1 VHQPGR
7 KVTEKSPL
15 NIFRRGDQIK
25 FGKKFFFIM
34 NICRY
39 MHIETFFDTAFGRG
53 GSTVIFTSIFVKSK
67 SKNAADRFVLDC
79 LQFFKAMDRDKRNE
93 GELIVI

>member
-1 VHQPGR
+1 M
-7 KVTEKSPL
+7 
-15 NIFRRGDQIK
+15 K

-53 GSTVIFTSIFVKSK
+53 GGSTVVFTSIFVKSK
-67 SKNAADRFVLDC
+67 DNNVADRFVLDC
-79 LQFFKAMDRDKRNE
+79 LQFFKVMDRDKRNE
-93 GELIVI
+93 EELIVI